1 MWCGTPSSASCP
13 TTTSS
18 ASATTTG
25 RASGGGSRETRRCV
39 RHGVSTNHS
48 RCSEDKRFPVFQTF
62 DECVSSG
69 GSDCAPEK
77 LWLQIPFFCGHHAE
91 CWWVCCSP
99 TSSEK
104 STFFLPAGVT
114 LYRNVGSKWAL
125 EQAKYNLL
133 NEFLLV
139 GVTEELEDFI
149 MILEAALPH
158 FFRGATELYRTGRVQ
173 ANLMRRREG

>member
-1 MWCGTPSSASCP
+1 MCATASPPITAVALRTNAFLCFRLLMSVCRRGGLTALLRNSGCRSPSSA
-13 TTTSS
+13 
-18 ASATTTG
+18 ATTPS
-25 RASGGGSRETRRCV
+25 AGG
-39 RHGVSTNHS
+39 
-48 RCSEDKRFPVFQTF
+48 
-62 DECVSSG
+62 
-69 GSDCAPEK
+69 CAAPQHPPK
-77 LWLQIPFFCGHHAE
+77 NP
-91 CWWVCCSP
+91 P
-99 TSSEK
+99 
-104 STFFLPAGVT
+104 FFLPAGVT